1 MALSRNRLYAWRWPA
16 WPFLVLCA
24 TAILTYAACDGVD
37 GPSADPQTLPDSPA
51 PVEPPAPAEPAVTM
65 PSAMP
70 GGSPLAEAK
79 PGPEPSPS
87 PPPPPEPRSRP
98 KPEPPPKP
106 EATLII
112 APETIHPGESAR
124 VEVRGA
130 GAAKARVT
138 AEGRTAPL
146 VSINDAVW
154 LGYISV
160 TPIAAE
166 GTHTLTVGLLNADG
180 ELLDSLVGE
189 FIVKPLPS
197 LPPPTP
203 EETAAQ
209 EPVEAIMLP
218 PEVIT
223 LLTPENAAI
232 DDRVRFELHSNVSG
246 PPRWSG
252 PWIRPV
258 DGQDDSPF
266 GILRSYNGGPVISW
280 HHGHDIVADQGQ
292 PIWTAAAGVVV
303 FAGTLPIHGQGVI
316 VDHGAGVFSGY
327 WHMAKISVAPD
338 MELLAGHE
346 IGLIGST
353 GASTGPHLHW
363 EVIVNGRDVNPLQ
376 WLEAELHP

>member
-1 MALSRNRLYAWRWPA
+1 MALSRDRLYAWRWPA
-16 WPFLVLCA
+16 WLSLVLCA
-24 TAILTYAACDGVD
+24 TAILTYAACDGVE
-37 GPSADPQTLPDSPA
+37 GPPA
-51 PVEPPAPAEPAVTM
+51 ESQAPPPTPPAPAEPAVTM

-79 PGPEPSPS
+79 PRPEPPPS
-87 PPPPPEPRSRP
+87 PPPLPEPRSRP

-106 EATLII
+106 EASLII
-112 APETIHPGESAR
+112 VPETIHPGESAR
-124 VEVRGA
+124 VEVRAA

-154 LGYISV
+154 LGYVSV

-166 GTHTLTVGLLNADG
+166 GARTLTVGLLNADG

-189 FIVKPLPS
+189 FVVEPPPS
-197 LPPPTP
+197 LQSPAP

-209 EPVEAIMLP
+209 EPVEAITLP

-266 GILRSYNGGPVISW
+266 GIPRSYNGGPVTSW

-327 WHMAKISVAPD
+327 WHMAAISVVPD
-338 MELLAGHE
+338 MELRAGQE

-363 EVIVNGRDVNPLQ
+363 EVIVNGRDVDPLQ